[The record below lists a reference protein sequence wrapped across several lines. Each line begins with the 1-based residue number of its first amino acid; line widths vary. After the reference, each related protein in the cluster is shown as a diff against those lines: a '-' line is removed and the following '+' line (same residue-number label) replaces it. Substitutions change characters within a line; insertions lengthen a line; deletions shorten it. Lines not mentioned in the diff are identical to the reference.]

1 MTIYIKQSK
10 VTGFHC
16 DRSGAMVSFHH
27 PLCPLRNEA
36 LTMTRIPAPSL
47 PLKSSDPRNS
57 EVQEETRDMQRADQ
71 NNAEIHAKVEYLSG
85 KRLKLR
91 LEFILH

>member
-1 MTIYIKQSK
+1 
-10 VTGFHC
+10 
-16 DRSGAMVSFHH
+16 
-27 PLCPLRNEA
+27 
-36 LTMTRIPAPSL
+36 MTRISTLPL

-57 EVQEETRDMQRADQ
+57 EVQEETQDMQRADQ

>member
-1 MTIYIKQSK
+1 
-10 VTGFHC
+10 
-16 DRSGAMVSFHH
+16 
-27 PLCPLRNEA
+27 
-36 LTMTRIPAPSL
+36 MTRISTLPL

-71 NNAEIHAKVEYLSG
+71 NNVEIHAKVEYLSG

>member
-1 MTIYIKQSK
+1 
-10 VTGFHC
+10 
-16 DRSGAMVSFHH
+16 
-27 PLCPLRNEA
+27 
-36 LTMTRIPAPSL
+36 MTRISTLPL

-71 NNAEIHAKVEYLSG
+71 NNAEIHAKVEYLGG

>member
-1 MTIYIKQSK
+1 
-10 VTGFHC
+10 
-16 DRSGAMVSFHH
+16 
-27 PLCPLRNEA
+27 
-36 LTMTRIPAPSL
+36 MTRISTLPL
-47 PLKSSDPRNS
+47 PLKSSDPPNS

>member
-1 MTIYIKQSK
+1 
-10 VTGFHC
+10 
-16 DRSGAMVSFHH
+16 
-27 PLCPLRNEA
+27 
-36 LTMTRIPAPSL
+36 MTRISTLPL

-57 EVQEETRDMQRADQ
+57 EVQEETRDMQRTDQ

>member
-1 MTIYIKQSK
+1 
-10 VTGFHC
+10 
-16 DRSGAMVSFHH
+16 
-27 PLCPLRNEA
+27 
-36 LTMTRIPAPSL
+36 MTRISTLPL

-71 NNAEIHAKVEYLSG
+71 NNAEIHAKVEYLSR

>member
-1 MTIYIKQSK
+1 
-10 VTGFHC
+10 
-16 DRSGAMVSFHH
+16 
-27 PLCPLRNEA
+27 
-36 LTMTRIPAPSL
+36 MTRISTLPL

-71 NNAEIHAKVEYLSG
+71 NNAEIHAKVECLSG

>member
-1 MTIYIKQSK
+1 
-10 VTGFHC
+10 
-16 DRSGAMVSFHH
+16 MVSFHH

-71 NNAEIHAKVEYLSG
+71 NNAEILAKVECLSG